1 MAETDG
7 ASHDGFEAQDEAHE
21 PDEGELPEQSQSS
34 SDYDVAAP
42 GKFVTGSWPL
52 RSSTWQSLVRNLSPS
67 VEVRAL
73 GMPAMQAAL
82 NSARFKT
89 SWPTAHTTS
98 LLSTFELSQP
108 WKKALTPLTK
118 SIQVPTVWQSLDA
131 PKFTNQSF
139 ADACMKNL
147 SKSRKEALAPLAKSI
162 QVPSVWRSI
171 YAPNIAAQFVSDTL
185 VESIRTTT
193 DALLSNLLLSL
204 PRFADSETFNRLNK
218 GFLPPN
224 LRSFSHQITPG
235 EVYDF
240 LENEAL
246 PLYLVPRG
254 DVALRFVKAKDAPSR
269 RRILNDRFDA
279 IVKDCEKVI
288 EDATDPWVSTEAH
301 FLLDGIGAVGSGH
314 YASAQAIFT
323 LVLDTLISKFYPGEA
338 GKQERR
344 AITNRKPQEQVP
356 RVITK
361 MHLHESM
368 VWLPIWNAHAQF
380 WEHKNDVVPFPYSRH
395 ATVHAVSK
403 RQYSK
408 RNTAQALLLATSLLG
423 YAQKVAQRRVAAA

>member
-21 PDEGELPEQSQSS
+21 PDEGELPEQSES

-42 GKFVTGSWPL
+42 SKFVTSSWPL
-52 RSSTWQSLVRNLSPS
+52 RDSAWQSLVRNLSPS

-82 NSARFKT
+82 NSARFTT

-108 WKKALTPLTK
+108 WKEALAPLAK
-118 SIQVPTVWQSLDA
+118 SIQVPTVWQSLDT
-131 PKFTNQSF
+131 PKFTNQFFS
-139 ADACMKNL
+139 DANVKNL
-147 SKSRKEALAPLAKSI
+147 SQPWKEALAPLAKSI
-162 QVPSVWRSI
+162 QVPSVWQSI
-171 YAPNIAAQFVSDTL
+171 YVPNIAGQFVSNAL
-185 VESIRTTT
+185 VESLRMTTV
-193 DALLSNLLLSL
+193 ALLSNLRLSL
-204 PRFADSETFNRLNK
+204 PQFADSETFNRLNK
-218 GFLPPN
+218 SFLPEN
-224 LRSFSHQITPG
+224 LRSFSDRITPG
-235 EVYDF
+235 EVYEF

-254 DVALRFVKAKDAPSR
+254 DVALRFLKAKDTPSR

-279 IVKDCEKVI
+279 IVKDCERVI
-288 EDATDPWVSTEAH
+288 EHATDPWVSTEAH

-323 LVLDTLISKFYPGEA
+323 LVLDTLISKFYPGEE

-344 AITNRKPQEQVP
+344 AITNRKPQEEAP
-356 RVITK
+356 RAITK

-395 ATVHAVSK
+395 STVHAVSK

-408 RNTAQALLLATSLLG
+408 RNSAQALLLATSLLG